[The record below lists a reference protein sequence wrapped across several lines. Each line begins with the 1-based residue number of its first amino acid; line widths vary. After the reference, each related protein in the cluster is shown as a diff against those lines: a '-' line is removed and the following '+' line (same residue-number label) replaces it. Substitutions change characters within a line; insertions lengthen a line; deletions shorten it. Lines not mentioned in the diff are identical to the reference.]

1 MVLKETIGIFPKS
14 VVARA
19 ILISLILVLVSIPA
33 SSKFGSYRYL
43 FSWSMYNGAWVHE
56 TYQLTL
62 IDAHTVVTISRK
74 DLILKYNF
82 SPLPYGKDS
91 LREICGK
98 DNRIKQVKRLNV
110 FQDKLE
116 CL

>member
-1 MVLKETIGIFPKS
+1 MILKETIGIFPKS
-14 VVARA
+14 IVARA
-19 ILISLILVLVSIPA
+19 LLTSLILVMVSIPA
-33 SSKFGSYRYL
+33 SSKFVSYRYL
-43 FSWSMYNGAWVHE
+43 FSWSMYNGAWVYE

-62 IDAHTVVTISRK
+62 VDSDTVITISRK

-82 SPLPYGKDS
+82 RPLPYGKDS

-98 DNRIKQVKRLNV
+98 DNEIKKVQRLNV